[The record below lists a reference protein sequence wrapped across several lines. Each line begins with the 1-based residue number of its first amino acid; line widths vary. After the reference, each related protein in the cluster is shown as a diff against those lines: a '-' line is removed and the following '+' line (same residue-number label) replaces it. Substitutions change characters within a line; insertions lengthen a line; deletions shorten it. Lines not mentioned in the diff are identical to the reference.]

1 MDMITLEK
9 GRLTVEDNGVGIA
22 PEHLPRLFE
31 EFYRADEARQGAAR
45 GTGLGLSIVKTLV
58 ERNNGTIRVES
69 TPGVG
74 TRFIAEFKEAEA

>member
-1 MDMITLEK
+1 M
-9 GRLTVEDNGVGIA
+9 
-22 PEHLPRLFE
+22 
-31 EFYRADEARQGAAR
+31 
-45 GTGLGLSIVKTLV
+45 SIVKTLV